1 MGAAAAPLQAGA
13 RLLVYVK
20 CINIRTMAVV
30 NGIMG
35 GGLSGSVGLWFDV
48 GIKRYTTSSL

>member
-1 MGAAAAPLQAGA
+1 MAIDAGAAPLQAGA
-13 RLLVYVK
+13 SLMADVK

-35 GGLSGSVGLWFDV
+35 GGLSGSVGKVTLYIF
-48 GIKRYTTSSL
+48 